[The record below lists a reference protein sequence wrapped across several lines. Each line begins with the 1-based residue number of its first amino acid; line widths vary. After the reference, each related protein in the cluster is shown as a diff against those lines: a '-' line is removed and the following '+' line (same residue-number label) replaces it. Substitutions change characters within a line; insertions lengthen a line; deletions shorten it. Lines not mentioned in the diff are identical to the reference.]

1 MSLYQVMNENR
12 YTQITSTSDYKI
24 FTFISEGR
32 HGKLTKFVRFDKL
45 DYWSDTYNIALGTVL
60 ENGVIDYTGITNN
73 GDRNRLLATV
83 ASIIFT
89 FLEKN
94 PGNAVYLTGSD
105 LRRTLL
111 YQRAINYA
119 YEELIQLFNIEG
131 DISTG
136 EDFSEFEPFDTSKN
150 YYGFRV
156 KRK

>member
-1 MSLYQVMNENR
+1 M
-12 YTQITSTSDYKI
+12 
-24 FTFISEGR
+24 
-32 HGKLTKFVRFDKL
+32 
-45 DYWSDTYNIALGTVL
+45 GTVL